1 MEAAL
6 RGTHHGGGLGS
17 AATAILGQPLGLSGE
32 AQAIHGVGV
41 GGNDPGG
48 EPSLDGIPGVQLGD
62 GGDGGFVARGTF
74 LSYVGDRRGQR
85 LGQDVQRV
93 TGDGRGEV
101 GEGFGDGH
109 GAGPL
114 WQEVLLTF

>member
-101 GEGFGDGH
+101 GEGIR
-109 GAGPL
+109 
-114 WQEVLLTF
+114 